1 VVTFEDG
8 IVKVILN
15 PPYREGTQD
24 IDYDHLKVHR
34 KGKGSQEA
42 TLKVTGGKAP
52 RFIQLSRGVDRV
64 GITKGKRMTHT
75 RQGVQRG
82 PGIMDRQGRVHKQR
96 RGSVI

>member
-1 VVTFEDG
+1 VSYEDG
-8 IVKVILN
+8 IVSVKIN

-24 IDYDHLKVHR
+24 IDYDRLKVTR

-52 RFIQLSRGVDRV
+52 KLIQLSRG
-64 GITKGKRMTHT
+64 ISKTSILKGKRMTHT

-82 PGIMDRQGRVHKQR
+82 PGLMDSRGKVHKQR